1 MALRFA
7 RLTRPAIRGL
17 QVGQRLQ
24 EHGITAERQ
33 KNGDVRYSVNIM
45 VDGERV
51 HRVIGRESDGIT
63 REQAERAIESFRT
76 KAREGRLDLP
86 TGRKRHRT
94 FAEAAKEYLERLETH
109 GGKNVK
115 QKRRH
120 LEQHLVPFFG
130 TDRLDKLTEFRL
142 RRYRKEREE
151 AGAKPAT
158 VNRELATLSHLM
170 NRAAS
175 KEWRWIRAD
184 DKPEIPRAEEAR
196 KPIDILT
203 PAQSE
208 ALLKAAVGDQ
218 DPDLWLFVLF
228 GLNTAMRHSEI
239 VCRRYDEVD
248 WDNCRLWIGRAKAG
262 ARVQPITPALRDS
275 LKKRRES
282 AEDKDGWIFP
292 SRTKTAKRPHRLS
305 LAKSFQRA
313 VVRAKLNPKKV
324 TPHTMRHTGI
334 SLLVMAGADIATIQ
348 KISGHKTVQMVMHY
362 AHVFGSHIDSAISI
376 LDQQVPDTIAPELHT
391 EASSASAAADSGHGE
406 VISIS
411 KR

>member
-1 MALRFA
+1 M
-7 RLTRPAIRGL
+7 P
-17 QVGQRLQ
+17 VGGRIQ

-51 HRVIGRESDGIT
+51 HRVIGRESDGII

-94 FAEAAKEYLERLETH
+94 FAEAADEYLEKLETN

-120 LEQHLVPFFG
+120 LEQHLVPFIG
-130 TDRLDKLTEFRL
+130 SERLDKLTEFRL

-184 DKPEIPRAEEAR
+184 DKPEIPRVVEAR

-203 PAQSE
+203 PAQTA
-208 ALLKAAVGDQ
+208 ALMKAAVADQ

-239 VCRRYDEVD
+239 VCRRFDELD
-248 WDNCRLWIGRAKAG
+248 WDNCRLWIGKAKAG
-262 ARVQPITPALRDS
+262 ARVQPITPALRDA
-275 LKKRRES
+275 LKRRRES
-282 AEDKDGWIFP
+282 AEDQDGWIFP
-292 SRTKTAKRPHRLS
+292 SRTKSAKRPHRVS
-305 LAKSFQRA
+305 LAKSFRRA
-313 VVRAKLNPKKV
+313 VVRAKLNPAKV

-334 SLLVMAGADIATIQ
+334 SRLVMAGADIATIQ

-376 LDQQVPDTIAPELHT
+376 LDQQIPDTIAPELHT
-391 EASSASAAADSGHGE
+391 GAADAPGDDEEAHNK
-406 VISIS
+406 VVSIS
-411 KR
+411 GP